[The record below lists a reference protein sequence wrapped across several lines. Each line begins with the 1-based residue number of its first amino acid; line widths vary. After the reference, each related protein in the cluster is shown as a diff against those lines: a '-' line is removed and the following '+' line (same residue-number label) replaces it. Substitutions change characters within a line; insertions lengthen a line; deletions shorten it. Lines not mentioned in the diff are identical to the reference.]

1 MLYLSSTSLHTWLRC
16 RKQYELSYILGLEP
30 KVKPEA
36 MGKGSDFHKCMEYY
50 AKCVMQ
56 AGLASSDLAGHF
68 ATSAMRPVV
77 EEYVLHNGFPDKDQ
91 LMSAELPYWCDLIPG
106 VRLRITPDLVYRS
119 GEWIV
124 CRDWK
129 TFSKDGEWDVDLD
142 FQGRLYTALL
152 RQHFKTEKV
161 RFEYV
166 KVRSELGRELKK
178 GYVAWTNA
186 ERYPEPDELI
196 PSKAECDILLEEAQY
211 AAREILKHSD
221 TRQITPGALY
231 RSPQR
236 GFDMNSCDRC
246 LVKEACKKDLTGEL
260 DEQTISLLY
269 NIREPLKEV
278 SNG

>member
-1 MLYLSSTSLHTWLRC
+1 MRC
-16 RKQYELSYILGLEP
+16 RKQYELSFIRNLEP

-36 MGKGSDFHKCMEYY
+36 MGKGSDFHKCAEH
-50 AKCVMQ
+50 
-56 AGLASSDLAGHF
+56 HF
-68 ATSAMRPVV
+68 RHALNGRDSLKLPLNNTMWPVW
-77 EEYVLHNGFPDKDQ
+77 EEYAFINRLPAIETILSVED
-91 LMSAELPYWCDLIPG
+91 PYWCDLIPG

-119 GEWIV
+119 GDWIV

-152 RQHFKTEKV
+152 RVFFKTEKV

-166 KVRSELGRELKK
+166 KVRSELGRNLKS
-178 GYVAWTNA
+178 GYVEWANA

-269 NIREPLKEV
+269 NIREPLKETT
-278 SNG
+278 NG

>member
-1 MLYLSSTSLHTWLRC
+1 VLYLSSTSLHTWMRC
-16 RKQYELSYILGLEP
+16 RKQYELSFIRGLEP

-36 MGKGSDFHKCMEYY
+36 MGKGSSFHKC
-50 AKCVMQ
+50 A
-56 AGLASSDLAGHF
+56 
-68 ATSAMRPVV
+68 
-77 EEYVLHNGFPDKDQ
+77 EEYFKGERATDEPLLPVWEAFMLHNKLPLDVI
-91 LMSAELPYWCDLIPG
+91 SAELPYWCDLIPG

-119 GEWIV
+119 GDWIV

-166 KVRSELGRELKK
+166 KVRSELGRDLKK

-196 PSKAECDILLEEAQY
+196 PSKAECDILLAEAQY
-211 AAREILKHSD
+211 AASEILQLRLTAGSV
-221 TRQITPGALY
+221 AYY

-269 NIREPLKEV
+269 NIREPLKEIV
-278 SNG
+278 

>member
-1 MLYLSSTSLHTWLRC
+1 VLYLSSTSLHTWMRC
-16 RKQYELSYILGLEP
+16 RKQYELSFIRNLEP
-30 KVKPEA
+30 KVKPVA
-36 MGKGSDFHKCMEYY
+36 MGKGSDFHKCAEYH
-50 AKCVMQ
+50 AKLTMLGCVSST
-56 AGLASSDLAGHF
+56 LENCYKASE
-68 ATSAMRPVV
+68 MRPVW
-77 EEYVLHNGFPDKDQ
+77 EEFVLHNGFPDEDQ
-91 LMSAELPYWCDLIPG
+91 LISAELPYWCDLIHG

-119 GEWIV
+119 GDWIV

-152 RQHFKTEKV
+152 RQFFKTEKV

-166 KVRSELGRELKK
+166 KVRSELGRNLKS

-196 PSKAECDILLEEAQY
+196 PSKAECDILLAEAQY
-211 AAREILKHSD
+211 AASEILVLRDPAEPCS
-221 TRQITPGALY
+221 AAFY

-269 NIREPLKEV
+269 NIRTPLKEV
-278 SNG
+278 V

>member
-1 MLYLSSTSLHTWLRC
+1 MLYLSSTSLHTWMRC
-16 RKQYELSYILGLEP
+16 RKQYELSFMLNLEP

-36 MGKGSDFHKCMEYY
+36 MGKGSSFHKCAEAYF
-50 AKCVMQ
+50 K
-56 AGLASSDLAGHF
+56 GER
-68 ATSAMRPVV
+68 ATDEPLLPVW
-77 EEYVLHNGFPDKDQ
+77 EEFMLHNQ
-91 LMSAELPYWCDLIPG
+91 LPVDVISAELPYWCDLIPG

-119 GEWIV
+119 GDWIV

-152 RQHFKTEKV
+152 RRHFQTELV

-178 GYVAWTNA
+178 GYVAWTPA

-211 AAREILKHSD
+211 AAREILERTVK
-221 TRQITPGALY
+221 RIGPPGALY

-260 DEQTISLLY
+260 DESTISLLY
-269 NIREPLKEV
+269 NIRTPLKETV
-278 SNG
+278 